1 MSTTAPKTVD
11 GSRPYCWEVADETRR
26 LIATDCNGLR
36 RAANRAVGTV
46 VAIAGSFPSGSA
58 DRRMVEKIA
67 ESVEVLHVLAFGW
80 KPLSTTSADAITE
93 GLDGAVEPSEF
104 HESVYSDRYFRAVLC
119 GQVYILRRETCCAEC
134 PDKFVVVMEAGK

>member
-1 MSTTAPKTVD
+1 MNTAIANAVD
-11 GSRPYCWEVADETRR
+11 GSRPYGWEVADATRH

-46 VAIAGSFPSGSA
+46 VAIAGSFPIGSA
-58 DRRMVEKIA
+58 DRRMAEKIA
-67 ESVEVLHVLAFGW
+67 ESVEVLQVLAHGW

-93 GLDGAVEPSEF
+93 GLDGAVAPSEF

-119 GQVYILRRETCCAEC
+119 GQVCILRREACCRDC
-134 PDKFVVVMEAGK
+134 PDKFVVVMEVRA